1 MKVQCISSTVI
12 LIKALN
18 MLHVYKR
25 KINKKPPLIASKR
38 TSQLSFIPSFFPSV
52 RWFMAFPF
60 MKNHIVEKNPKVKRS
75 IAIKG
80 PSSLNLILGSSGS
93 LNNALQF
100 GHFIAFNFN

>member
-1 MKVQCISSTVI
+1 
-12 LIKALN
+12 
-18 MLHVYKR
+18 
-25 KINKKPPLIASKR
+25 
-38 TSQLSFIPSFFPSV
+38 
-52 RWFMAFPF
+52 MAFPF

-100 GHFIAFNFN
+100 GHYFN

>member
-1 MKVQCISSTVI
+1 
-12 LIKALN
+12 
-18 MLHVYKR
+18 
-25 KINKKPPLIASKR
+25 
-38 TSQLSFIPSFFPSV
+38 
-52 RWFMAFPF
+52 MAFPF

-100 GHFIAFNFN
+100 GHFIAFTSIKFPQNGQLIFSLITTHSLYGLIISY

>member
-1 MKVQCISSTVI
+1 
-12 LIKALN
+12 
-18 MLHVYKR
+18 
-25 KINKKPPLIASKR
+25 
-38 TSQLSFIPSFFPSV
+38 
-52 RWFMAFPF
+52 MAFPF

-100 GHFIAFNFN
+100 GHLSHLLQLNFRKTDN